1 MFTSREL
8 NTFINV
14 AEKMSI
20 KLAAEALNITSP
32 AVCSM
37 IKKLEQRVGHKLFV
51 FGNNKMT
58 LTKYG
63 ERIYSLTE
71 SHFHTLKSL
80 EGKVK
85 NNKDI
90 MKVFIAHEY
99 LFLSPFIINQFKK
112 KSIDIMLTSIVDDS
126 NDIIIDAR
134 IHNDLTSFE
143 YESIVS
149 HLFFYV
155 AYDKKNI
162 CKDVFIHREYAHLI
176 NEFYLGG
183 IMEKLKDEVGI
194 EGKLTPS
201 SNISS
206 MIEMVTCALGY
217 AILPHTCSLLKCL
230 LNSKLDLIIKKIE
243 TSIEIYIHIHH
254 RVDSCIIE
262 HIFDD

>member
-8 NTFINV
+8 NTFIAV

-20 KLAAEALNITSP
+20 KLAAEELNITSP

-37 IKKLEQRVGHKLFV
+37 VKKLEQRIGHKLFI

-80 EGKVK
+80 EAKMK

-90 MKVFIAHEY
+90 MKIFIAPEY
-99 LFLSPFIINQFKK
+99 LFLSQFIINKFKK

-126 NDIIIDAR
+126 NDIIIDNK
-134 IHNDLTSFE
+134 IHNNLTSFE
-143 YESIVS
+143 YENIISY
-149 HLFFYV
+149 LFFYV
-155 AYDKKNI
+155 VYDNENT
-162 CKDVFIHREYAHLI
+162 CKDVFIHSDYSHLI
-176 NEFYLGG
+176 NELHLGD
-183 IMEKLKDEVGI
+183 IIEKLKDEVGT

-206 MIEMVTCALGY
+206 IIEMVTCALGY

-230 LNSKLDLIIKKIE
+230 FNSKLDLIIKKIDVN
-243 TSIEIYIHIHH
+243 IEIYIHIHR
-254 RVDSCIIE
+254 RVDPCIIE

>member
-20 KLAAEALNITSP
+20 KLAAEELNITSP

-37 IKKLEQRVGHKLFV
+37 IKKLEQRIGHKLFA
-51 FGNNKMT
+51 FRDNKMT

-80 EGKVK
+80 ERKVK
-85 NNKDI
+85 DNKDI
-90 MKVFIAHEY
+90 MKVFIADEY
-99 LFLSPFIINQFKK
+99 LFLSQFIINQFKK
-112 KSIDIMLTSIVDDS
+112 KSIDIILTSVIDDS
-126 NDIIIDAR
+126 NDIVIDTR
-134 IHNDLTSFE
+134 IHNNLTSYE
-143 YESIVS
+143 YENIVS
-149 HLFFYV
+149 YLFFYV
-155 AYDKKNI
+155 AHDKKNI
-162 CKDVFIHREYAHLI
+162 CKDIFIHKEYAHLI

-206 MIEMVTCALGY
+206 MIEMVNCALGY
-217 AILPHTCSLLKCL
+217 VILPHTCSLLKCL
-230 LNSKLDLIIKKIE
+230 LNSNLDLIIKKIDAN
-243 TSIEIYIHIHH
+243 IEIYIHRHH
-254 RVDSCIIE
+254 RVTPCIID
-262 HIFDD
+262 HIFDE